1 MKKLLAIII
10 SVAIMLSTSVI
21 PSVFVT
27 NAETAPIYYVDASLG
42 KDENDGLTAE
52 SPLATIKKAEELII
66 KDNIAQDGT
75 IIVIDTAEFDGG
87 VAHKGMITI
96 KGKTESSSLTYNNAT
111 SITDSA
117 GTKINAVVLKG
128 PYTFDGIYCPT
139 SNDSNYKSLVTGGQ
153 EAIFNLP
160 EQKTAEKIV
169 YVGQVDNTPEGTRE
183 KVVFDNFGGVSGA
196 YNVISI
202 GAVSK
207 TNTISSGVDITFNY
221 GRLAVIKLIK
231 GTTYTGNVNIVINN
245 FQRRNSSN
253 SLSFTNGGP
262 TINGAFQIIIP
273 TEKLAHIK
281 AEALTN
287 MSSVEADDGTW
298 VLRVEKGID
307 GSLLD
312 TTDNAGIFK
321 VNGGMVANAYLI
333 DPTDNTE
340 CETAIKSVNGI
351 LDLSGKANAG
361 VYNIRF
367 TNRVAEPNSDS
378 IVYVDSENGSNLA
391 DGKTP
396 QTAFSTFEFAAKW
409 LEMSCAEE
417 KEIVVIGNSVYS
429 LEEHDYKLTISG
441 YDETSTL
448 KMSDSIKGDTVIKN
462 ILLSFDGSKD
472 IKIDGNEVVYENVT
486 YTTYTAKG
494 KIIVGPMDS
503 DTSDD
508 VKTQNYGT
516 LRGHRETAEKYGL
529 KTIKMGDKFYEH
541 LEITGIPRDYYIKDS
556 VHPNVEGNAL
566 YAKII
571 SEQINRDFPYSGYAT
586 NDIIDHTKS
595 LPEPLHSPMLDARM
609 LDAKDIDL
617 SNSTGWS
624 YDPNG
629 TFVAWKGYDIYDGV
643 LFATEPG
650 SVLRFEF
657 EGKGLGLLFSKKTNI
672 GKISVS
678 VDDSEPVIID
688 GYDSSAK
695 PGHLPIT
702 PILEDLENGT
712 HTVTVTLLEERN
724 EKSTSNRFQIPTFLI
739 R

>member
-1 MKKLLAIII
+1 
-10 SVAIMLSTSVI
+10 
-21 PSVFVT
+21 
-27 NAETAPIYYVDASLG
+27 
-42 KDENDGLTAE
+42 
-52 SPLATIKKAEELII
+52 
-66 KDNIAQDGT
+66 
-75 IIVIDTAEFDGG
+75 
-87 VAHKGMITI
+87 
-96 KGKTESSSLTYNNAT
+96 
-111 SITDSA
+111 
-117 GTKINAVVLKG
+117 
-128 PYTFDGIYCPT
+128 
-139 SNDSNYKSLVTGGQ
+139 
-153 EAIFNLP
+153 
-160 EQKTAEKIV
+160 
-169 YVGQVDNTPEGTRE
+169 
-183 KVVFDNFGGVSGA
+183 
-196 YNVISI
+196 
-202 GAVSK
+202 
-207 TNTISSGVDITFNY
+207 
-221 GRLAVIKLIK
+221 
-231 GTTYTGNVNIVINN
+231 
-245 FQRRNSSN
+245 
-253 SLSFTNGGP
+253 
-262 TINGAFQIIIP
+262 
-273 TEKLAHIK
+273 
-281 AEALTN
+281 
-287 MSSVEADDGTW
+287 
-298 VLRVEKGID
+298 
-307 GSLLD
+307 
-312 TTDNAGIFK
+312 
-321 VNGGMVANAYLI
+321 
-333 DPTDNTE
+333 
-340 CETAIKSVNGI
+340 
-351 LDLSGKANAG
+351 
-361 VYNIRF
+361 
-367 TNRVAEPNSDS
+367 
-378 IVYVDSENGSNLA
+378 
-391 DGKTP
+391 
-396 QTAFSTFEFAAKW
+396 
-409 LEMSCAEE
+409 MSCAEE

-503 DTSDD
+503 DTSGDVHKAIFNGLGSSGHYAQVRIGKIDGTTNGDIDIVVNDGIFWGFSCEGTNIYNGDVSLTVNGGSVYNSDKNIRYFFRGLQNSTFNGGLQFIVNNESYNSYSKYVEPEFLNATAKGGKWLIYSKAFDDAHSAKLSTTDVAGTYNVIGAKYAKAVNSEDETKVYYSENGVLIVPAGTYNVSYFNVLKQGDANCDGNLDIRDLVAMKADIVANKPLELTIDLDNSKKNDAGDITILSKHFLNVEKIEWNDTLNYLSNTYTKLVNDKKLTVAFIGGSVTETPDEGPLGWPTLICNWLGEKYDAEITEVRAGKSGTNSYFGVHRFDNEVGQYKPDLFFIEFAHNDYGPLEYDTVKRTTESLIHKAYSVNPNCDIVFVLNTADD

-678 VDDSEPVIID
+678 IDDSEPVIID